1 MKCGIQPA
9 CDQGRPRICAPG
21 ADGGHDE
28 AVREGRPRGERGS
41 SVYMAVNP
49 VFRLGLLDYLDGSPT
64 KLLPVLDIASSSSF
78 CQCFKLMSC
87 CVMPTS
93 SEYSPFCR
101 SCWNLVVLPSSSES
115 SCQCSIQDPS
125 FRVLELY

>member
-1 MKCGIQPA
+1 MA
-9 CDQGRPRICAPG
+9 AMTRLF
-21 ADGGHDE
+21 
-28 AVREGRPRGERGS
+28 ERG
-41 SVYMAVNP
+41 AP
-49 VFRLGLLDYLDGSPT
+49 VAREDPPYTWRSTRFSGMVLLAFNTMDKWRLGLLDYLDGSPT